1 MSSGGFS
8 ASWAEFNE
16 CDDGITLF
24 TPNERYL
31 YGLGNL
37 MEENNYTKTKKEQGN
52 KMQIENT
59 KMKYQILYFHM

>member
-16 CDDGITLF
+16 CDGGITLF

-37 MEENNYTKTKKEQGN
+37 MEENN
-52 KMQIENT
+52 
-59 KMKYQILYFHM
+59 